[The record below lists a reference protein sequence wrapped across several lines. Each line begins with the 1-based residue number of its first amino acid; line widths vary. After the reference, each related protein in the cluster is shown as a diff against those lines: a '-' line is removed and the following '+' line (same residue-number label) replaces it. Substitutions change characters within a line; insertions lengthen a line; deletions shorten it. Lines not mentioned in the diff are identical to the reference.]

1 MTDRWGGVPCRDS
14 NQQWYFPNSSL
25 MTCSA
30 RCGRYTVAG
39 MNYTATLNMVERD
52 AQGNEFWSSGV
63 SPMLDL
69 PTVYVEVLQSGSE
82 RGVATFY
89 ESNTY
94 GNDVSQK
101 SCSFPSP
108 FISEI
113 RNNYPLWR
121 LFICFFFTRSLAC
134 CFEKMFSFKRGWYVF
149 WVRFINKWI
158 IITRLKALCHKSY
171 NSHMT

>member
-25 MTCSA
+25 IA
-30 RCGRYTVAG
+30 RCARCSRYTVVG
-39 MNYTATLNMVERD
+39 MNYTATLNMVDREMSKEMNFD
-52 AQGNEFWSSGV
+52 CLAFLLCWIFLLF
-63 SPMLDL
+63 ML
-69 PTVYVEVLQSGSE
+69 TKYCSQVVKE
-82 RGVATFY
+82 ATFY

-108 FISEI
+108 FISEG

-121 LFICFFFTRSLAC
+121 LFICFFTRFLAF
-134 CFEKMFSFKRGWYVF
+134 CFKKLFSFRCGWYIF
-149 WVRFINKWI
+149 WVRFIIKWI
-158 IITRLKALCHKSY
+158 IITILKALGHKSY
-171 NSHMT
+171 NSHMM